1 MSQITVGGADY
12 AVARGDVTL
21 VTVGLGSSV
30 AIVLHDPSTNVGGLA
45 HILLPDETLSRDT
58 ANAAKFATT
67 AVPLLL
73 QEMKHLGA
81 RGEVVARIA
90 GGAAMFRSLL
100 ASSGLNVG
108 ERNVDATRR
117 VLHDAGV
124 RLAGEDVGGEHGRSV
139 YFSLRTGQVRV
150 RSVMAGERVI

>member
-1 MSQITVGGADY
+1 MSQITVGVADY

-21 VTVGLGSSV
+21 VTVGLGSCV
-30 AIVLHDPSTNVGGLA
+30 AIVLHDPFTNVGGLA

>member
-1 MSQITVGGADY
+1 MSQITVGVADY

-21 VTVGLGSSV
+21 VTVGLGSCV

-81 RGEVVARIA
+81 RGDVVARIA

-150 RSVMAGERVI
+150 RSVTAGERVI

>member
-1 MSQITVGGADY
+1 MSQITVGVADY

-21 VTVGLGSSV
+21 VTVGLGSCV

>member
-1 MSQITVGGADY
+1 MSQINVGVADY

-21 VTVGLGSSV
+21 ATVGLGSCV

-45 HILLPDETLSRDT
+45 HILLPDETHARDT

-81 RGEVVARIA
+81 RGDVMARIA
-90 GGAAMFRSLL
+90 GGAAMFRALL
-100 ASSGLNVG
+100 AQGGLNVG
-108 ERNVDATRR
+108 ERNIAAARR
-117 VLHDAGV
+117 VLCDAGV
-124 RLAGEDVGGEHGRSV
+124 PLTGEDVGGEHGRSV

-150 RSVMAGERVI
+150 SSVRMGDRVL

>member
-1 MSQITVGGADY
+1 MSQITVGVADY

-21 VTVGLGSSV
+21 VTVGLGSCV

-45 HILLPDETLSRDT
+45 HILLPNESLARDT

-81 RGEVVARIA
+81 RGDVVARIA

-117 VLHDAGV
+117 VLQDAGV

-150 RSVMAGERVI
+150 RSVTAGERVI